1 MGQRSAERHLKG
13 NPKAG
18 RVKMNKTYVALLE
31 QASDGGWGA
40 YVPDL
45 PGCFSWGESRADAA
59 RNVRDAIETYMDA
72 LREFNEPIPEPR
84 SFAESISIP

>member
-1 MGQRSAERHLKG
+1 MS
-13 NPKAG
+13 
-18 RVKMNKTYVALLE
+18 KTYVALLE

-40 YVPDL
+40 LVPDL

-59 RNVRDAIETYMDA
+59 RNVRDAIETYIDA
-72 LREFNEPIPEPR
+72 LRELNEPIPEPH